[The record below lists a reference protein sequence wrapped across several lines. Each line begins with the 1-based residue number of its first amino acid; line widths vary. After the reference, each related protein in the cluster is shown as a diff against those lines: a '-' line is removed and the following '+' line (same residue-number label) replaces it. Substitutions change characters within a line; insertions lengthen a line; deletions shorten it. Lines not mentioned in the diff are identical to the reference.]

1 MSPTARRRTRYLVLA
16 AALAVQLLVLYA
28 PRVPD
33 VGAVAVPGADKVVHA
48 AVFGAVT
55 LAGLRAALSPAVVV
69 GLGALHAPLSELL
82 QHLVLPGR
90 SGDPVDILADL
101 AGVAL
106 GALAA
111 WWTVRRAEG
120 QAGHADGFA
129 GHTRGPTGVRDGVPG
144 RTGPGRSGPS
154 R

>member
-16 AALAVQLLVLYA
+16 AALVLQLVVLYV

-33 VGAVAVPGADKVVHA
+33 VGAVAVPGGDKIVHA

-55 LAGLRAALSPAVVV
+55 LAALRAGLSPAVVLTFGV
-69 GLGALHAPLSELL
+69 VHAGVSELL
-82 QHLVLPGR
+82 QHTVLPAR
-90 SGDPVDILADL
+90 SGDAFDVLADL
-101 AGVAL
+101 AGVTL

-111 WWTVRRAEG
+111 WWLALRGSRPAVVRGGA
-120 QAGHADGFA
+120 
-129 GHTRGPTGVRDGVPG
+129 
-144 RTGPGRSGPS
+144 PGRSGRGRSGPP